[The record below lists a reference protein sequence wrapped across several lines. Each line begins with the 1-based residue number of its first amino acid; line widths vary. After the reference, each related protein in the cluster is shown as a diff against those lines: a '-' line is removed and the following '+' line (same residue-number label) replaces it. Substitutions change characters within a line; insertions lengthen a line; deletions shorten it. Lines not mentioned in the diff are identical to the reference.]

1 VNPVATQDAGKI
13 SLLMRVMPEDV
24 KTDLKELEGRVAKAL
39 PPDCKLE
46 GTETKPFAFGLQA
59 LVCKITVP
67 DVEGN
72 ADLIEDKLRGVDG
85 VQGVEFLKM
94 SRIIG

>member
-1 VNPVATQDAGKI
+1 MSSTKDAGRI

-24 KTDLKELEGRVAKAL
+24 STDLKEIENRVSKAL
-39 PPDCKLE
+39 PHDCKLE
-46 GTETKPFAFGLQA
+46 GTETKPFAFGLKA

-72 ADLIEDKLRGVDG
+72 ADMIEEKLRAVEG

>member
-1 VNPVATQDAGKI
+1 MAGKDAGKI

-24 KTDLKELEGRVAKAL
+24 TTDLKQLERRISKAL
-39 PPDCKLE
+39 PEDCRLE
-46 GTETKPFAFGLQA
+46 GTEAKPFAFGLQS
-59 LVCKITVP
+59 LICKITVP

-72 ADLIEDKLRGVDG
+72 ADMVEEKLRGVAG

>member
-1 VNPVATQDAGKI
+1 MNPVATQDAGKI

-72 ADLIEDKLRGVDG
+72 ADRIEEVLRSVPH
-85 VQGVEFLKM
+85 VQGVEFVNM
-94 SRIIG
+94 SRVM

>member
-1 VNPVATQDAGKI
+1 MRTVTTKDAGKI
-13 SLLMRVMPEDV
+13 SLLMRVMPEDI
-24 KTDLKELEGRVAKAL
+24 KTDLTELQGRVAKAL
-39 PPDCKLE
+39 PSDCKLE
-46 GTETKPFAFGLQA
+46 GTETKPFAFGLKA

-72 ADLIEDKLRGVDG
+72 ADMIEETLRGVEG

>member
-1 VNPVATQDAGKI
+1 MAEKDAGKI
-13 SLLMRVMPEDV
+13 SLLMQIMPEDV
-24 KTDLKELEGRVAKAL
+24 ATDLK
-39 PPDCKLE
+39 KLE
-46 GTETKPFAFGLQA
+46 ENVRKGLPKDAKLEATEIKPFAFGLKA

-72 ADLIEDKLRGVDG
+72 ADMIEEKLRAVPQ